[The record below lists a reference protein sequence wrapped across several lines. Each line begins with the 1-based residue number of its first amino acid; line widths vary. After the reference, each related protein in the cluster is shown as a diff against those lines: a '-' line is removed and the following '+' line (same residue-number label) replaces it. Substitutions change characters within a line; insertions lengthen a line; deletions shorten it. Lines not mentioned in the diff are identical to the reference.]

1 MDPCEDLEVPS
12 SKFHDSRGH
21 EPSELEGAQA
31 SGPEA
36 LGKECE
42 EMWSQ
47 KCRLQSKSGGSR
59 RREQQDRNR
68 VSEELRMVV
77 QEMVKYLPSERHS
90 KRSTLDALN
99 YALRCVHSVQANSEF
114 FQILSQNGAPQAD
127 VTGYSLE
134 ELATIASGHTSKNT
148 DTFVAVFS
156 FLSGRVVHISEQAAS
171 ILNCKKAF
179 LESSH
184 FVELLAPRDV
194 RVFYTHTAH
203 AQLPFWNNW
212 TQRAAAQYDYAP
224 AKSFF
229 CRIRGGE
236 DSKQEKRYSPFQIL
250 PYLIHVHSPA
260 QLESEPCCLM
270 LVEKVHSGY
279 EAPRIPVDKRIFT
292 TTHSPGCVFLE
303 IDERAVPLL
312 GYLPQDLIGTSVL
325 TYLHPEDRSLMVAIH
340 QKVLKYAGHPPFEHS
355 PIRFCTQ
362 NGDYIILDSSW
373 SSFVNPWSRKVSFI
387 IGRHKVR
394 TSPLNEDVFAT
405 RIKKMNSNDKDITEL
420 QEQIHKLLLQ
430 PVHVSA
436 SSGYESLGSSG
447 SQEYHLSAASSS
459 ESSGHC
465 AEEAQKEPLT
475 LQQVYASVNKI
486 KNLGQQLYIES
497 MTRSP
502 DKQVMGTRVG
512 QLGDEQKAFSSF
524 RTLKNNSVYTE
535 SCEDL
540 RKDQHSPS
548 YQQISCIDSVIRY
561 LKSYNIPALKRKC
574 ISCANTTSSSS
585 EEDRENHQADD
596 VQASQA
602 VSQIPAIPKSEM
614 PTSGRCTDT
623 EAGAPQTLSAA
634 ALGLGS
640 GISQCSYSSAIIHVP
655 PLESAE
661 LTPAEDAPQAL
672 EPWTLSTHPAPL
684 TSEERRHGGLTQAVL
699 SAHTQKEEQN
709 YVDKFREKM
718 LSSPYS
724 SYLQQESGSK
734 AQYSHVQGDSTS
746 RQTRSAG
753 CRKGKHKWKK
763 LPVPSDGRSSKD
775 TFCPHCRG
783 EVQNVQPHCPA
794 PALPPPATGL
804 SFPAAVMVPGQAPYL
819 IPAFPLPAV
828 SPLGREHTA
837 SGAAL
842 ECLPKPLL
850 SSSSQSVPALP
861 SPHLDTFLTIFL
873 HDPPMCP
880 LLSPSFSPYPLL
892 GATGFSEIPS
902 SVSAMAPNLE
912 PPSSVVS
919 QRRDEEKWETQS
931 EEHPFLSSR
940 SSSPLQLDLLQEA
953 LSRSWEFSDP
963 TRRDVCPEAEYSV
976 TGSSGNSNSHFMAGE
991 LSMVLLRQESPS
1003 GTGSAASGSSDS
1015 SIYFATS
1022 DFSSEITPNGQQSQ
1036 DCSQRKETLPAVA
1049 DESIWRMIERTPEC
1063 VLMTYQVPE
1072 RVKEIVLKED
1082 LAKLESM
1089 RRQQPQFS
1097 HGQREELAQVHS
1109 WVQSQTVPQDID
1121 IRGCVTCTNKGSL
1134 GDATESCGQDASE
1147 DTS

>member
-1 MDPCEDLEVPS
+1 M
-12 SKFHDSRGH
+12 
-21 EPSELEGAQA
+21 
-31 SGPEA
+31 
-36 LGKECE
+36 
-42 EMWSQ
+42 
-47 KCRLQSKSGGSR
+47 
-59 RREQQDRNR
+59 
-68 VSEELRMVV
+68 
-77 QEMVKYLPSERHS
+77 
-90 KRSTLDALN
+90 
-99 YALRCVHSVQANSEF
+99 
-114 FQILSQNGAPQAD
+114 
-127 VTGYSLE
+127 
-134 ELATIASGHTSKNT
+134 
-148 DTFVAVFS
+148 
-156 FLSGRVVHISEQAAS
+156 
-171 ILNCKKAF
+171 
-179 LESSH
+179 
-184 FVELLAPRDV
+184 
-194 RVFYTHTAH
+194 
-203 AQLPFWNNW
+203 
-212 TQRAAAQYDYAP
+212 
-224 AKSFF
+224 
-229 CRIRGGE
+229 
-236 DSKQEKRYSPFQIL
+236 
-250 PYLIHVHSPA
+250 
-260 QLESEPCCLM
+260 
-270 LVEKVHSGY
+270 
-279 EAPRIPVDKRIFT
+279 
-292 TTHSPGCVFLE
+292 
-303 IDERAVPLL
+303 
-312 GYLPQDLIGTSVL
+312 
-325 TYLHPEDRSLMVAIH
+325 
-340 QKVLKYAGHPPFEHS
+340 
-355 PIRFCTQ
+355 
-362 NGDYIILDSSW
+362 
-373 SSFVNPWSRKVSFI
+373 
-387 IGRHKVR
+387 
-394 TSPLNEDVFAT
+394 
-405 RIKKMNSNDKDITEL
+405 
-420 QEQIHKLLLQ
+420 
-430 PVHVSA
+430 
-436 SSGYESLGSSG
+436 
-447 SQEYHLSAASSS
+447 
-459 ESSGHC
+459 
-465 AEEAQKEPLT
+465 
-475 LQQVYASVNKI
+475 
-486 KNLGQQLYIES
+486 
-497 MTRSP
+497 
-502 DKQVMGTRVG
+502 
-512 QLGDEQKAFSSF
+512 
-524 RTLKNNSVYTE
+524 
-535 SCEDL
+535 
-540 RKDQHSPS
+540 
-548 YQQISCIDSVIRY
+548 
-561 LKSYNIPALKRKC
+561 SYNIPALKRKC

-596 VQASQA
+596 VQASQ
-602 VSQIPAIPKSEM
+602 
-614 PTSGRCTDT
+614 
-623 EAGAPQTLSAA
+623 
-634 ALGLGS
+634 
-640 GISQCSYSSAIIHVP
+640 
-655 PLESAE
+655 
-661 LTPAEDAPQAL
+661 EDAPQAL

-763 LPVPSDGRSSKD
+763 LPVP
-775 TFCPHCRG
+775 
-783 EVQNVQPHCPA
+783 CPA

-850 SSSSQSVPALP
+850 SSGSQSVSALP

-953 LSRSWEFSDP
+953 LPRSWESSDP
-963 TRRDVCPEAEYSV
+963 TRRDVCPEAEYVS
-976 TGSSGNSNSHFMAGE
+976 SSGNSNSHFMAGE

-1003 GTGSAASGSSDS
+1003 GTGSSDS

-1036 DCSQRKETLPAVA
+1036 DYSQRKETLPTVA
-1049 DESIWRMIERTPEC
+1049 EESIWRMIERTPEC

-1082 LAKLESM
+1082 LEKLESM

-1121 IRGCVTCTNKGSL
+1121 IRGCVTCTIKGSL